1 MLSNKRLIIFF
12 LSVFVLESC
21 DHSQQTLSI
30 SPLPMLDIRDSLE
43 VDGIKT
49 FSRADYYLVKGFR
62 DTKNS
67 ELIIDSFVARKKAGD
82 LDKYSNYAIVF
93 FKESSQTNERN
104 IIESQKKVI
113 DRYSNDHDAIYEY
126 DWNNGKFLT
135 RFKIKN
141 GLIVSP
147 NHNIKVIDVPNH

>member
-67 ELIIDSFVARKKAGD
+67 ELFIDSFVARRKASD

-113 DRYSNDHDAIYEY
+113 DRYSNDHDEIYEY
-126 DWNNGKFLT
+126 RWAKGSFLAKN
-135 RFKIKN
+135 KIKN
-141 GLIVSP
+141 GIIVKP
-147 NHNIKVIDVPNH
+147 KNDIKVSDIPNR

>member
-1 MLSNKRLIIFF
+1 MRNNRLTLLFCVTI
-12 LSVFVLESC
+12 LLGVSC
-21 DHSQQTLSI
+21 RHSQQKLSI
-30 SPLPMLDIRDSLE
+30 SPLPMLDVGDSLE

-67 ELIIDSFVARKKAGD
+67 ELFIDSFVAREKAGD
-82 LDKYSNYAIVF
+82 LQKYSNYAIVF

-113 DRYSNDHDAIYEY
+113 DRYSNDHDEIYEY
-126 DWNNGKFLT
+126 RWAKGSFLAKY
-135 RFKIKN
+135 KIKN
-141 GLIVSP
+141 GIIVKP
-147 NHNIKVIDVPNH
+147 KNDIKVSDIPNR

>member
-1 MLSNKRLIIFF
+1 MRNNRLTLLFCVTI
-12 LSVFVLESC
+12 LLGVSC
-21 DHSQQTLSI
+21 RHSQQKLSI
-30 SPLPMLDIRDSLE
+30 SPLPMLDVGDSLE

-67 ELIIDSFVARKKAGD
+67 ELFIDSFVAREKAGD
-82 LDKYSNYAIVF
+82 LQKYSNYAIVF

-147 NHNIKVIDVPNH
+147 NHNIKVTDVPNH

>member
-21 DHSQQTLSI
+21 DHSQQKLSI

-67 ELIIDSFVARKKAGD
+67 ELFIDSFVARKKAGD

-113 DRYSNDHDAIYEY
+113 DRYSNDHDEIYEY
-126 DWNNGKFLT
+126 RWAKGSFLAKY
-135 RFKIKN
+135 KIKN
-141 GLIVSP
+141 GIIVKP
-147 NHNIKVIDVPNH
+147 KNDIKVSDIPNR

>member
-21 DHSQQTLSI
+21 DHSQQKLSI
-30 SPLPMLDIRDSLE
+30 SPLPMLDVGDSLE

-67 ELIIDSFVARKKAGD
+67 ELFIDSFVARKKASG

-93 FKESSQTNERN
+93 FKRILAN
-104 IIESQKKVI
+104 K
-113 DRYSNDHDAIYEY
+113 
-126 DWNNGKFLT
+126 
-135 RFKIKN
+135 
-141 GLIVSP
+141 
-147 NHNIKVIDVPNH
+147 